1 VTPVVD
7 QPEEQARVGRRAF
20 VAGTL
25 AAAAAATAAA
35 CSSGPSRPAAAA
47 KATSTTSPST
57 TAPASVPGG
66 PAAFVAHGPRTK
78 QAVALTFHLS
88 GDRGLVNRLLD
99 GLSQH
104 GVVVTA
110 FVVGRWLDANP
121 DIATRLVADG
131 HELANHTYT
140 HPTFHRLTPVQM
152 ADEITRCRD
161 SLVRLAH
168 TPGDYFR
175 LSGTSNGTDTPI
187 ETALRAAGD
196 AGYAT
201 VVGFDVDPADYAD
214 PGRASIVRRTT
225 AALQPGSIVSL
236 HFGHQGTVD
245 ALPDIVALLH
255 ARGLEAVTTSALLD
269 A

>member
-1 VTPVVD
+1 MGDTPEDPVH
-7 QPEEQARVGRRAF
+7 VGRRAF
-20 VAGTL
+20 VGGTL
-25 AAAAAATAAA
+25 AAAATTAAA
-35 CSSGPSRPAAAA
+35 CSSRPSRPASTAEAASSTR
-47 KATSTTSPST
+47 TSTSASPV
-57 TAPASVPGG
+57 VPGG

-78 QAVALTFHLS
+78 KEVALTVHVS
-88 GDRGLVNRLLD
+88 GDRRLVDKLLD
-99 GLSQH
+99 SLSRH

-121 DIATRLVADG
+121 DIAARLVKDG

-140 HPTFHRLTPVQM
+140 HPTFHRLTPTQM
-152 ADEITRCRD
+152 AEEITGCRD
-161 SLVRLAH
+161 TLVRLAR

-187 ETALRAAGD
+187 ESALQAAGD

-214 PGRASIVRRTT
+214 PGRTLIVQRTT
-225 AALQPGSIVSL
+225 AAVQPGSIVSL
-236 HFGHQGTVD
+236 HFGHRGTVD
-245 ALPDIVALLH
+245 ALPDLVALLRG
-255 ARGLEAVTTSALLD
+255 RGLEAVTTSALLS